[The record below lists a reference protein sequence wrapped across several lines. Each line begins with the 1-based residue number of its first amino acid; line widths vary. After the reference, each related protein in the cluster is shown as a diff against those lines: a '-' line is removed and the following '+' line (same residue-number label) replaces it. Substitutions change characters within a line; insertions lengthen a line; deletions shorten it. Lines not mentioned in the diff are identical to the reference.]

1 MPSTPRSQVAAWN
14 TCTDSASSAATESRP
29 VISRRPLAVAGYP
42 SEAITTFTA
51 HLSCHSNAGISANFP
66 VAAACKTPAS
76 GVRNRAKTTCV
87 SGSPNRALNSMTR
100 GPLDVSAS
108 PQYTTPT
115 NGVPR
120 RRISSTVG
128 WATCATTCSTR
139 FAGAHGRGE
148 YAPIPPVFGPASLS
162 KARLKSWAGSSGT
175 TVTPSVIQNSETSG
189 PSKNSSTTI
198 LPPGLARHSA
208 AWASASSRSEVTTTP
223 LPAASPSSL
232 TTCGAPNSSSAAAT
246 SSTVKHTRESPVGTF
261 AAAMISFAKALEP
274 SRAAAACVGPKAGIP
289 RFWTASLTPATSGA
303 SGPITTRSAF
313 KLTARSPIASGAFW
327 STAWR
332 VASSPMPGLP
342 GAAWSSVTAESE
354 CSAAAS
360 ACSRAPPPTR
370 RIFTYFS
377 LSRGAPRPAWAQRQS
392 VPRGFLRAREQRGR
406 VAGSSAAASRHG
418 MSADA
423 DISEHVLFFRAPR
436 PEQTDT
442 GQYQEQSDRDCRQDL
457 GTRTGEPYRRLP
469 VARVVR
475 VNRIG
480 VKRVDHVHHIVG
492 LGVIQRQLE

>member
-51 HLSCHSNAGISANFP
+51 HLSCHSNAGSAAKFP
-66 VAAACKTPAS
+66 VAAACNSPAN

-128 WATCATTCSTR
+128 WATCATTCCAKS
-139 FAGAHGRGE
+139 AGAQGSGE

-175 TVTPSVIQNSETSG
+175 TVTPSVIQKSETSG

-198 LPPGLARHSA
+198 CAPDLRKHSA
-208 AWASASSRSEVTTTP
+208 AWASASPRSEVTMTP
-223 LPAASPSSL
+223 LPAASPSSF
-232 TTCGAPNSSSAAAT
+232 TTCGAPNSSSATTT
-246 SSTVKHTRESPVGTF
+246 SSTVRHTRDAPVGTL
-261 AAAMISFAKALEP
+261 AAAMISLANAFEP
-274 SRAAAACVGPKAGIP
+274 SSTAAAFDGPKTGIF
-289 RFWTASLTPATSGA
+289 RFWTASLTPATNGA
-303 SGPITTRSAF
+303 SGPITTRSTL
-313 KLTARSPIASGAFW
+313 KLVARSAIASGLVGSA
-327 STAWR
+327 SWR
-332 VASSPMPGLP
+332 VASSPIPGFP
-342 GAAWSSVTAESE
+342 GAACNCETAGSDLSE
-354 CSAAAS
+354 AAS
-360 ACSRAPPPTR
+360 ACSRAPAPTR

-377 LSRGAPRPAWAQRQS
+377 LSRARPGPTRAQLLQ
-392 VPRGFLRAREQRGR
+392 
-406 VAGSSAAASRHG
+406 
-418 MSADA
+418 
-423 DISEHVLFFRAPR
+423 
-436 PEQTDT
+436 
-442 GQYQEQSDRDCRQDL
+442 L
-457 GTRTGEPYRRLP
+457 G
-469 VARVVR
+469 
-475 VNRIG
+475 
-480 VKRVDHVHHIVG
+480 D
-492 LGVIQRQLE
+492 QL